1 METSDRAGETEF
13 DKASIIKEYMREL
26 ANKSVK
32 AQKKKYG
39 YKEYHKLKKEAGKK
53 AGEVHK
59 QKALDRA
66 RKLLEDQGEAFVGK
80 VE

>member
-1 METSDRAGETEF
+1 M
-13 DKASIIKEYMREL
+13 DKESIIKEYMREL
-26 ANKSVK
+26 AHRSVK

-39 YKEYHKLKKEAGKK
+39 YKAYHKMKKEAGKK

-66 RKLLEDQGEAFVGK
+66 RKLLEDAGEAFIGK